1 MFFGEITQAEAM
13 FLDIWLVLCNPW
25 NIRMLRSRLSESC
38 ECKYNISFR
47 VATLHALKIE
57 EIWGDLRRNYKHFW
71 GYLSKSCTKF
81 EKSWGISHM
90 YVLVNLTFTDVMT
103 TNITVYSRRKTTFTV
118 GEKWNLFMKLCNLH
132 YIILTIWTHII
143 CKWTNTL
150 SH

>member
-13 FLDIWLVLCNPW
+13 FLDIWLVLCKTFECWEAVSLKAVSVNTTLVSGLLLFMRW
-25 NIRMLRSRLSESC
+25 KLRR
-38 ECKYNISFR
+38 F
-47 VATLHALKIE
+47 E
-57 EIWGDLRRNYKHFW
+57 EIWGGITNIFEEICQNLAQNLRRVD
-71 GYLSKSCTKF
+71 
-81 EKSWGISHM
+81 GISHM

>member
-38 ECKYNISFR
+38 DCKYNISFR

-57 EIWGDLRRNYKHFW
+57 EIWGGIRNIFEEICQNLAQNLRRV
-71 GYLSKSCTKF
+71 
-81 EKSWGISHM
+81 EGISHM